1 MKSKRLITYISLL
14 IVLAIGAGCSPPGQ
28 QSTDSTVTNTI
39 ASTKTPTSRPDTSKV
54 ATAEQVDI
62 DELVELATGNIM
74 AADQYKGKLVTADG
88 IVASVDEDNIIV
100 AGLIAGREAAEWGYL
115 EMESDGFTCVYAKA
129 DQGKAVQLR
138 PEDSITVTGTI
149 TGWETVFGT
158 NARLQD
164 CQFKSPQHP

>member
-1 MKSKRLITYISLL
+1 MKSKHLITYISLL
-14 IVLAIGAGCSPPGQ
+14 VVLAISAGCSPSGQ
-28 QSTDSTVTNTI
+28 QSTDSTVANTI
-39 ASTKTPTSRPDTSKV
+39 TSTKIPTPRPDTSKA

-88 IVASVDEDNIIV
+88 LVASVDEDEIIV
-100 AGLIAGREAAEWGYL
+100 AGLVAGREAAQYGYL
-115 EMESDGFTCVYAKA
+115 EAVSDGFTCVYTRA

-138 PEDSITVTGTI
+138 TGDAITVTGKI

-158 NARLQD
+158 SARLQD
-164 CQFKSPQHP
+164 CQFNKTS